1 MCPFA
6 NAETARVFLDESLRR
21 FETVYPTAGTSTS
34 AVQIHLSDLERL
46 SDAEGWVDVA
56 TGWRE

>member
-1 MCPFA
+1 
-6 NAETARVFLDESLRR
+6 VFLDESLRR
-21 FETVYPTAGTSTS
+21 FETVYPAAGTSTS